1 MGPRTSRISI
11 PSPAE
16 AQLIRDCKAG
26 KSEQLE
32 SLVGPYVQ
40 SLKLTAYSIL
50 HNPQDM
56 EEVVQETIL
65 KALAH
70 IHQLRDGESF
80 KAWLLQIAVNEA
92 RMRLRKDRKHLFSS
106 VEEEINKRPFQPK
119 QFVDWRNVPSEE
131 LERKELRKALAAAL
145 GSLEEGSREVFVL
158 RDVQHMSAADTGR
171 ILAISEG
178 AVNTR
183 LHRARMQMRE
193 LLNPLFKTHGGQS
206 KGMMSVRMMRL
217 MGRQLVGKTI
227 SCRHVI
233 REISNYIDGQL
244 PPELRRQVEEH
255 LQLCHRCSVLVDTVR
270 KLLFVVG
277 DEQVFALP
285 QECKVN
291 WERITQRIINPA
303 KAAAQ
308 SG

>member
-1 MGPRTSRISI
+1 MGVPKLRTSG
-11 PSPAE
+11 PSPRE
-16 AQLIRDCKAG
+16 AQLIRDCQAG

-32 SLVGPYVQ
+32 LLVGPYVQ

-50 HNPQDM
+50 HNAHDM

-65 KALAH
+65 KVLTH
-70 IHQLRDGESF
+70 IQQLRDGDNF
-80 KAWLLQIAVNEA
+80 KAWLLQIAANEA

-106 VEEEINKRPFQPK
+106 LEEEIRRPFQPK

-131 LERKELRKALAAAL
+131 LERKELRNALAAAL
-145 GSLEEGSREVFVL
+145 DCLEEGYREVFVL
-158 RDVQHMSAADTGR
+158 RDVQHMSAVDTGR
-171 ILAISEG
+171 ILGISEG

-193 LLNPLFKTHGGQS
+193 QLNPLFKTHGS
-206 KGMMSVRMMRL
+206 KGMMSFKMMRL

-244 PPELRRQVEEH
+244 PLELRRQVEEH
-255 LQLCHRCSVLVDTVR
+255 LQHCDRCSVLVDTVR
-270 KLLFVVG
+270 KLLFIVG
-277 DEQVFALP
+277 DEEVFP
-285 QECKVN
+285 VPSECQVN
-291 WERITQRIINPA
+291 WEKIRQGIINQA
-303 KAAAQ
+303 NAATG
-308 SG
+308 S